1 MRNEEPCTC
10 QITPA
15 ATPLSVAAPAGRYSE
30 ALSQSPSARMCKSSV
45 TAASAD
51 TASFLMA
58 CSAHTTSE
66 RSLAPR
72 ATHAPRVSATDGAGR
87 DDEKQHNARHPRER
101 RKPCMG
107 QCCNLIDAS
116 CVVGYV
122 MQRLGERFDKTRVE
136 RVRKDSCVQNDAFA
150 ALDVHVDGTPR
161 RRRVEPPL
169 DIVCKLRVCRNSGI
183 A

>member
-1 MRNEEPCTC
+1 MRNEEPCTY

-15 ATPLSVAAPAGRYSE
+15 AAPLSVAAPAGHYSE

-51 TASFLMA
+51 TASLLMA

-66 RSLAPR
+66 RSLAAR
-72 ATHAPRVSATDGAGR
+72 ATHAPSVSATDGAGR
-87 DDEKQHNARHPRER
+87 EQQHNARHPRER
-101 RKPCMG
+101 RKPFMG
-107 QCCNLIDAS
+107 QCCNLIDAIR
-116 CVVGYV
+116 VVGYV

-169 DIVCKLRVCRNSGI
+169 DVVCKLRICRNSGI